1 VTLEQQ
7 LVAAHDAA
15 VAHAEPG
22 ERVAAVMAAEP
33 GRSARVYL
41 AAFEHEGALA
51 YLALDGELAPLDD
64 RRLIREAVVML
75 ALAERAEEASAAVA
89 ADEIDSAFDEA
100 ERALRA
106 GGHRPVAAAAA
117 DVRAAARSLADAASG
132 PRVATPV
139 YLDSIG
145 TASGRLAVALLGYRD
160 LLEQLA
166 ADGDRPPA
174 GAEPAWTALAVAG
187 RAADPA
193 DFAQAMTSTTG
204 AVEALADDVLA
215 NLRAL

>member
-15 VAHAEPG
+15 VAHAETG

-41 AAFEHEGALA
+41 AAFERDGGLT

-75 ALAERAEEASAAVA
+75 GLAERAEEASAAVA
-89 ADEIDSAFDEA
+89 ADEIAAAFGHA

-106 GGHRPVAAAAA
+106 GGHEPVAAAAA
-117 DVRAAARSLADAASG
+117 DVCAAARALADAASG

-145 TASGRLAVALLGYRD
+145 AASGPLAVALLGFRD
-160 LLEQLA
+160 LLEQLTP
-166 ADGDRPPA
+166 DGDRPPA
-174 GAEPAWTALAVAG
+174 GAEPGWTALAVAG
-187 RAADPA
+187 RAGDPA
-193 DFAQAMTSTTG
+193 DFAQAMTATTG

-215 NLRAL
+215 NLRAV